1 MAFNTK
7 QTKKA
12 QVIIVFVLLIA
23 VILLAASVLS
33 GAFKGSGTGS
43 ASTQQAGS
51 SASSGASSTD
61 GSTGTSS
68 GSSASGTGTGT
79 STGTSSSSS
88 AAGSSSGSNQLTTME
103 SVNAQYGQAQKT
115 LQAQYDADPSNPD
128 ALLKLANGYFDWG
141 VQAMN
146 AAKTDDD
153 KAHVTD
159 LFNNAIKNYDA
170 YLQKNPDSKSVQVD
184 RAISIFYTGDHAKAI
199 QTLEDFVKGDAKF
212 GPAWANLGM
221 FYENDGRKDDAKK
234 AYENAL
240 EADPDNTYGVK
251 TYAQQRLDNLNG
263 KTTSSSS
270 SSSN

>member
-12 QVIIVFVLLIA
+12 QVIVVFVLLFA
-23 VILLAASVLS
+23 VILLAAFVLS

-51 SASSGASSTD
+51 STSSSASSTD
-61 GSTGTSS
+61 GTGTSTD
-68 GSSASGTGTGT
+68 SSASGT
-79 STGTSSSSS
+79 SSDTSSSASS
-88 AAGSSSGSNQLTTME
+88 TGSSSGSNQLSTME

-128 ALLKLANGYFDWG
+128 SLLKLANGYFDWG

-263 KTTSSSS
+263 KTTSSSGSS